1 MKYSFSEAA
10 HEKCV
15 KIVEMDGSGRCVIE
29 RINLRPRYDVRRIAG
44 TLDQLLKEPST
55 AEDRNDYLHIDILDA
70 GAIYD
75 PIGKLREVYPN
86 VLELGRPNLV
96 LRGEGA
102 RTRYDHRE
110 HSEGALFEA
119 FYKQTTGEDL
129 SDKQAKAFA
138 SIVDGIRRDE
148 REAGS

>member
-1 MKYSFSEAA
+1 
-10 HEKCV
+10 
-15 KIVEMDGSGRCVIE
+15 
-29 RINLRPRYDVRRIAG
+29 
-44 TLDQLLKEPST
+44 
-55 AEDRNDYLHIDILDA
+55 
-70 GAIYD
+70 
-75 PIGKLREVYPN
+75 
-86 VLELGRPNLV
+86 V